1 MQSPNFNLLG
11 DCEEGYMGPMC
22 TVCIPGYE
30 KSGPNKCTE
39 CPIFSL
45 RVIKLVFFLLVNL
58 SSVFI
63 MIYQNFK
70 QALKDQSEEP
80 N

>member
-1 MQSPNFNLLG
+1 MQSPNFNPMG

-39 CPIFSL
+39 CKGIGKYIGLFILSL
-45 RVIKLVFFLLVNL
+45 ANVV
-58 SSVFI
+58 I
-63 MIYQNFK
+63 MIIQNLK
-70 QALKDQSEEP
+70 QSLKDK
-80 N
+80 